1 MHSRL
6 LFVIPVTA
14 FAALRPADAQTTN
27 TIRSTREAHGVR
39 LNANGEPADLN
50 PLRVNNRLATRV
62 NGRLDL
68 RVQRYRVNNGVDPT
82 AAYRAPL
89 DDGSRSALPASV
101 KAPPVDEDQPR

>member
-1 MHSRL
+1 M
-6 LFVIPVTA
+6 TA
-14 FAALRPADAQTTN
+14 FATLRPAGAQTTN
-27 TIRSTREAHGVR
+27 TVRSTKEAYGVR

-68 RVQRYRVNNGVDPT
+68 RVQRYRVNNSADPT

-89 DDGSRSALPASV
+89 DDGSRRALPALV
-101 KAPPVDEDQPR
+101 KPPPVDEDQPQ